1 MSYFCYALSFEHI
14 KGIFT
19 DLIPALLPWLLP
31 EFLVQLFLYIVT
43 IKMTRKKLRFAIRR
57 IPLFAAMIHA
67 VVDALLV
74 LNVFNLAEILDIND
88 GKFFGHDFESAM
100 YWNVAFPFVVASW
113 LLAWCIYL
121 IINKIYRKKHPY
133 ALEPDV
139 KKYEKPIGGIH
150 SDADAK

>member
-1 MSYFCYALSFEHI
+1 MSYFCYALSFGHI

-67 VVDALLV
+67 VADMLLL

-88 GKFFGHDFESAM
+88 GFFGYDFESAM

-121 IINKIYRKKHPY
+121 IINKIYRKNHPY